1 MTLAVFLVATITL
14 MLVGVP
20 VVFAFTLGGLL
31 FASMVGVE
39 LSTLMPAAVRSIDSF
54 TLLALPMFILLGAL
68 MRDSDLS
75 SRMITLSKALVG
87 RFTGG
92 LGAVTI
98 LSCAVFGAISGSASA
113 AITSIGAMMIPELER
128 DGYSKGYAT
137 GLVAASSLLS
147 LMIPPSIPMIIFAM
161 AARISIKDAFL
172 STMVPA
178 FLVVILYGVIN
189 YVWMRRHPPVHR
201 TPDGHDEPDA
211 SGPPATARV
220 QPVRIWPA
228 FRKSSLALLL
238 PVVVLGGIYGGIFTA
253 TEAAAIGC
261 LAAIVIGMLI
271 YRTLSPHGL
280 YKGLWESML
289 MAGAIVLLLFVVT
302 IIGRVMVLDGVP
314 EQLAALITGVTDS
327 KWKALLMINIIL
339 LIMGML
345 VDDVSGNILSA
356 SLLLPAAVSL
366 GVDPVHFAAISV
378 INLSLGNLTPPVAP
392 MLYLAGMVHGKTPV
406 SQYIKPTMIFL
417 LFGALP
423 VVLAVTF
430 IPVLSMGLVELF
442 R

>member
-1 MTLAVFLVATITL
+1 MEISLFLALTIAL
-14 MLVGVP
+14 MLIGVP
-20 VVFAFTLGGLL
+20 VVFAFTLGGIMY
-31 FASMVGVE
+31 ASMAGVE

-68 MRDSDLS
+68 MRDANLS
-75 SRMITLSKALVG
+75 TRMIGLSKALVG
-87 RFTGG
+87 KFTGG

-98 LSCAVFGAISGSASA
+98 LSCAIFGAISGSASA
-113 AITSIGAMMIPELER
+113 AITSIGATMIPELER

-161 AARISIKDAFL
+161 TARISIKDAFL

-178 FLVVILYGVIN
+178 FLVVLLYGGIN
-189 YVWMRRHPPVHR
+189 YLWMRRY
-201 TPDGHDEPDA
+201 
-211 SGPPATARV
+211 
-220 QPVRIWPA
+220 
-228 FRKSSLALLL
+228 KSSPEANLNASQQVKQYDSLWPSFKKSVFALLL
-238 PVVVLGGIYGGIFTA
+238 PIIVLGGIYGGVFTA
-253 TEAAAIGC
+253 TEAAAAGC
-261 LAAIVIGMLI
+261 FVAIVIGMLI
-271 YRTLSPHGL
+271 YKTLSAHQL

-289 MAGAIVLLLFVVT
+289 LAGAIVLLLFVIT
-302 IIGRVMVLDGVP
+302 IIGRVMILDGIP
-314 EQLAALITGVTDS
+314 QTLAETILGFTDS
-327 KWKALLMINIIL
+327 KWQALLLINVIL

-345 VDDVSGNILSA
+345 VDDISGNILSA
-356 SLLLPAAVSL
+356 SLIMPVAVSL

-378 INLSLGNLTPPVAP
+378 LNLSLGNLTPPVAP

-406 SQYIKPTMIFL
+406 YQYIKPTMVFL
-417 LFGALP
+417 IFGALP

-430 IPVLSMGLVELF
+430 IPVLSLGLVELF

>member
-1 MTLAVFLVATITL
+1 MALTLFLIVTILL
-14 MLVGVP
+14 MLVGTP

-31 FASMVGVE
+31 FAGMVDVN
-39 LSTLMPAAVRSIDSF
+39 LNTLMPAAVRSIDSF

-68 MRDSDLS
+68 MRDADLS
-75 SRMITLSKALVG
+75 SRMINLSKALVG

-98 LSCAVFGAISGSASA
+98 LSCGVFGAISGSASA
-113 AITSIGAMMIPELER
+113 AITSIGTIMIPELER

-178 FLVVILYGVIN
+178 LMVMLLYGLIN
-189 YVWMRRHPPVHR
+189 YLWMRNQKVSLASFESNEHAVKHDVPV
-201 TPDGHDEPDA
+201 
-211 SGPPATARV
+211 
-220 QPVRIWPA
+220 WPA
-228 FRKSSLALLL
+228 VRRSGLALLL
-238 PVVVLGGIYGGIFTA
+238 PVIVLGGIYGGIFTA
-253 TEAAAIGC
+253 TEAAAVGC
-261 LAAIVIGMLI
+261 LLAIIIGMVV

-280 YKGLWESML
+280 YTALWESML
-289 MAGAIVLLLFVVT
+289 LAGAIVLLLFVVT

-314 EQLAALITGVTDS
+314 QQLAGVITDVTGS
-327 KWKALLMINIIL
+327 KWKALLLINVVL
-339 LIMGML
+339 LLMGML

-356 SLLLPAAVSL
+356 SLILPAAVSL

-392 MLYLAGMVHGKTPV
+392 MLYLAGMVTGKTPV

-417 LFGALP
+417 IFGALP
-423 VVLAVTF
+423 IVLAVTF
-430 IPVLSMGLVELF
+430 IPILSMGLVELF